1 MKKENR
7 GRVGILLLIILL
19 TIKDMMIKN
28 DALDKLEFNVDWELT
43 FSTYY
48 IDIVVL
54 LITIILYGTD
64 KLSIDFS
71 KIIKRN
77 EEN

>member
-28 DALDKLEFNVDWELT
+28 NTLDKLESNVDWELT

-64 KLSIDFS
+64 KLSIDFGE
-71 KIIKRN
+71 IIKRN

>member
-28 DALDKLEFNVDWELT
+28 DTLDKLQFNVDWELT

-64 KLSIDFS
+64 KLSIDFGE
-71 KIIKRN
+71 IIKRN
-77 EEN
+77 EDN